1 MKVAPL
7 KAAILA
13 AKAEAPKGAQVVYLS
28 PQGLRFQQSAAK
40 SLMQT
45 PLIFVCGRYEG
56 IDERLIQSLVDQ
68 EWSIGDFVLSGGEIP
83 AMVMIDA
90 MARLVPG
97 VLGDEESAVQDSF
110 SHSLLDCPHYTKPAQ
125 FDQQSVPEVLLSGH
139 HQNIERWRAKQA
151 LGRTWERR
159 PDLLENLALTDTQ
172 AKLLAEY
179 IHERNQTE

>member
-97 VLGDEESAVQDSF
+97 VLGDEESAV
-110 SHSLLDCPHYTKPAQ
+110 
-125 FDQQSVPEVLLSGH
+125 
-139 HQNIERWRAKQA
+139 
-151 LGRTWERR
+151 
-159 PDLLENLALTDTQ
+159 LESSRL
-172 AKLLAEY
+172 Y
-179 IHERNQTE
+179 P